1 MPETSRLGFP
11 WARSAGVDMAG
22 SCRWLVAGTRMAA
35 IAVLAVALVAMLGA
49 TGALAQQ
56 GPGGLVDP
64 QRDCQTVLTC
74 NFKRGGS
81 YRGCL
86 SSYSCRLCRM
96 VPARCSVGN
105 RRGVCQQVRC
115 SWGA

>member
-1 MPETSRLGFP
+1 
-11 WARSAGVDMAG
+11 MAG
-22 SCRWLVAGTRMAA
+22 SRKWVVAGTRMAA
-35 IAVLAVALVAMLGA
+35 VAMLAVALVAMLGA
-49 TGALAQQ
+49 AGVSAQQ
-56 GPGGLVDP
+56 GPGGLVNP
-64 QRDCQTVLTC
+64 QRDCQTILTC

-86 SSYSCRLCRM
+86 SSYSCRSCRF

-115 SWGA
+115 GWGA

>member
-1 MPETSRLGFP
+1 MPDTSRLSSP
-11 WARSAGVDMAG
+11 WARSAGIDMAG
-22 SCRWLVAGTRMAA
+22 SRRWLVAGTRMAA
-35 IAVLAVALVAMLGA
+35 GMVAVALVAMLGA
-49 TGALAQQ
+49 AGAAAQQ
-56 GPGGLVDP
+56 GPGGLVNP
-64 QRDCQTVLTC
+64 QRDCQTILTC

-105 RRGVCQQVRC
+105 RRAVCQQVRC
-115 SWGA
+115 NWGA